1 MGDRRGDME
10 KERGICR
17 WRWESG
23 EKMDGEGEG
32 RVGRRRGR
40 VGRDGG
46 RETEKSVELGEM

>member
-1 MGDRRGDME
+1 ME

-32 RVGRRRGR
+32 RVGRRRDR